1 MFKEIWFENLSKSK
15 AAAEFWKKY
24 PDHQPVDRHRVRK
37 WHISLANLYKVNV
50 VGSHRKGTRLS
61 GPRLNQR
68 VLVLNA
74 FLMLNKIT
82 LSVFENSKISISRNK
97 IVIAFQNSKKDG
109 FFKDVNAE
117 FKRNFNYVIS
127 YYEKHPEHNRF
138 TVEYVRTVLREQL
151 NYPIGRQQCLIYM
164 SRLGYKL
171 VKPKKQNL
179 ITMSAR
185 IKRLKVRYFWLST
198 KLQCPI

>member
-1 MFKEIWFENLSKSK
+1 MWLAVTEKENGYLDLDWINEFWFYFIFDVEQDHLVSFWKFEN
-15 AAAEFWKKY
+15 F
-24 PDHQPVDRHRVRK
+24 D
-37 WHISLANLYKVNV
+37 
-50 VGSHRKGTRLS
+50 
-61 GPRLNQR
+61 
-68 VLVLNA
+68 
-74 FLMLNKIT
+74 
-82 LSVFENSKISISRNK
+82 K

-117 FKRNFNYVIS
+117 FKKNFNYVIS
-127 YYEKHPEHNRF
+127 HYEKHPEHNRF

-185 IKRLKVRYFWLST
+185 IKRLKVRNRDERTRIFFDSCSVLVLGVKNSFCSRYVLVREN
-198 KLQCPI
+198 QQNVRNH